1 MHDHLQHC
9 DGGYPD
15 VFEVVRVVRPGPR
28 IVEGFVCFFI
38 VLVEGVAVG
47 VDEGDGIVEFCL
59 VSG

>member
-1 MHDHLQHC
+1 M
-9 DGGYPD
+9 
-15 VFEVVRVVRPGPR
+15 FEVVRVVRPGPR